1 MLSSKVNVL
10 GLCFICLFILFY
22 LFATSFWVN
31 DHLYY
36 GVDHL
41 HFVERALGNTSAVPP
56 RFHPAPAQPRKAK
69 LTIYHGFSSPWSY
82 IGSMQVGN
90 LDVCFKAM
98 CTAVFENE
106 K

>member
-1 MLSSKVNVL
+1 MLNSKVNVL
-10 GLCFICLFILFY
+10 GLCFICLCILFY

-31 DHLYY
+31 DRLYY

-41 HFVERALGNTSAVPP
+41 HFVERALGNTSAAPP
-56 RFHPAPAQPRKAK
+56 RFHPAPAEPRKAK
-69 LTIYHGFSSPWSY
+69 LTIYHDFSSPWSY
-82 IGSMQVGN
+82 IGSTQVGN